1 MGIYKKY
8 QDKRQRISGNP
19 NPYYNKVYAKAVYLP
34 KIVDTLELARRVQ
47 KNVSVKISDVLA
59 VLAELSDV
67 INVAICNSEKVRLD
81 GLGVFKASIS
91 TTPSDGFD
99 TFTAQLNIKSSKIL
113 FTPELDPERTVAS
126 DRKAK
131 TLLRGIRWTDI
142 DAMGLASTASD
153 SEVSL
158 PTPSITVSGSNATI
172 SAADMP
178 SGAKL
183 QYNWNGAGW
192 IDYVNAIDISAGG
205 TLKARVFFNGS
216 TSKEASRQIDPVMP

>member
-1 MGIYKKY
+1 MGIFKKY
-8 QDKRQRISGNP
+8 QDKRQTVGDNP
-19 NPYYNKVYAKAVYLP
+19 NPYYNKVYGKAVYLP

-67 INVAICNSEKVRLD
+67 INIAIINSEKVRLD

-91 TTPSDGFD
+91 TSPADSFSE
-99 TFTAQLNIKSSKIL
+99 FNAQVHIKSSKIL
-113 FTPELDPERTVAS
+113 FTPELDPERTVAK

-153 SEVSL
+153 AEVSL
-158 PTPSITVSGSNATI
+158 PTPSITVAGSNATI

-178 SGAKL
+178 DGAKL
-183 QYNWNGAGW
+183 QYNWNDAGW
-192 IDYVNAIDISAGG
+192 TDYAAAIDISAGG
-205 TLKARVFFNGS
+205 TLKARVFLNGS
-216 TSKEASRQIDPVMP
+216 TSKEASRKIDPVMP